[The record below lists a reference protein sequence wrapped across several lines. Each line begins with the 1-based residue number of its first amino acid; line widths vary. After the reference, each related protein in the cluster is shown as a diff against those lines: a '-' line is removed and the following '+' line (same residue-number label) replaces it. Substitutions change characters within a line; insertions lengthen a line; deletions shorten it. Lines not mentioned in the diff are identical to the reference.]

1 MMKYQADDWYGS
13 PGSNGQNS
21 NDLPSQEGHPASV
34 VIDLGTCPT
43 KIEAGL
49 VHIILPPIK
58 NKLESETIR
67 FYLPPWLRP
76 HAPRPQ

>member
-13 PGSNGQNS
+13 PGSNGQNT
-21 NDLPSQEGHPASV
+21 NDLPSQQRQPPPV
-34 VIDLGTCPT
+34 LIDLGACPT

-67 FYLPPWLRP
+67 FHLPPYLQP
-76 HAPRPQ
+76 HVPHPQ

>member
-13 PGSNGQNS
+13 LGSNGQNIY
-21 NDLPSQEGHPASV
+21 DPPAQEGQPAPV
-34 VIDLGTCPT
+34 IIDLGACPT
-43 KIEAGL
+43 RIEAGL

-67 FYLPPWLRP
+67 FYLPPYLQP
-76 HAPRPQ
+76 HVPRPQ